1 MNLFWKIFLTF
12 GIAMTLTL
20 VVAVFV
26 SFNLV
31 EQAFDQ
37 IDIENREQII
47 EDAAVSLEQGGLDGL
62 RSWLAENPLPAP
74 GVMLLIVDDNGED
87 LLGRELPSRFVRM
100 LRTVGRGSPPRR
112 DSPRRSSP
120 RAGSRAPPGPIDG
133 PGPSNIRP
141 IQLTA
146 SLVGA
151 DGREY
156 RLVFARTQ
164 ITMLGVLSW
173 PATQLAVLALVVLA
187 ALSTA
192 LPLARYLASPI
203 MRLQKTSRALAAG
216 ALETRVGHPFNRRKD
231 EVGTLARD
239 FDTMAERI
247 QELVTAKETLLRDV
261 SHEFRSPL
269 ARIRVALALAQRKAS
284 EASLADLER
293 IEDETERLDAL
304 VGEVMALARL
314 RSQPVA
320 KAERLALDE
329 IVGEIVDDARFE
341 HPDAEIRYE
350 AVTVPPLRGNRTELT
365 SAIENIV
372 RNALNHGGS
381 ADANE
386 VEVTLHVADGWIGIR
401 VADRGPGVPE
411 ADLDRIFEPF
421 YQIDT
426 SRDHQRVGQGIGLA
440 ITASVIERHNGRIVA
455 RNRKEGG
462 LEVVLELPLEDSG
475 TGQASAGRPDQMM

>member
-26 SFNLV
+26 SFSLV

-74 GVMLLIVDDNGED
+74 GVMLLIVDENGAD

-100 LRTVGRGSPPRR
+100 LRSVGRGSPPRR
-112 DSPRRSSP
+112 GGPRRVRP
-120 RAGSRAPPGPIDG
+120 QPGPGAAPPPLDAP

-146 SLVGA
+146 SLVAA

-187 ALSTA
+187 ALVTA

-216 ALETRVGHPFNRRKD
+216 ALETRVGQPFNRRKD

-284 EASLADLER
+284 DASLADLAR

-320 KAERLALDE
+320 KAERLVLDE

-341 HPDAEIRYE
+341 HPDAEIRYAAE
-350 AVTVPPLRGNRTELT
+350 TVPPLSGNRTELT
-365 SAIENIV
+365 SAIENII

-381 ADANE
+381 ADATE
-386 VEVTLHVADGWIGIR
+386 VEVTLHVAADRIEIR

-421 YQIDT
+421 YQLDT

-440 ITASVIERHNGRIVA
+440 ITAGVIERHNGRIVA
-455 RNRKEGG
+455 RNRTEGG
-462 LEVVLELPLEDSG
+462 LEIVLELPLEDSG
-475 TGQASAGRPDQMM
+475 TGSASASRRPD